1 MKGSCNMK
9 VLITS
14 GGTKIKIDRVRSI
27 TNMSKGTFGSRIAEA
42 FYDYLSERNI
52 TFLGAY
58 DSKMPRI
65 ETKGFRNDNKI
76 IEKKRGEI
84 QKLFYCD
91 EDNQM
96 KVIGYDTFEDYEK
109 KLFTTILE
117 EKPDV
122 IILAAAVSDYGVDNY
137 VDGKIRTSA
146 DDMIIRLK
154 PLPKLISKIREIA
167 PNAFIVGFKLLVDS
181 TKDELKQACVDSM
194 NKNKLD
200 MIVGN
205 DLRDIQNNN
214 HTLMIGHW
222 DNDEVIFES
231 YSKNENKLPL
241 SEILVSKI
249 LNKIGMSLK

>member
-1 MKGSCNMK
+1 MK

-27 TNMSKGTFGSRIAEA
+27 TNMSKGTFGSQIAEA
-42 FYDYLSERNI
+42 FYDYLFERNI

-76 IEKKRGEI
+76 IEKKNGEV
-84 QKLFYCD
+84 QKLFYCG

-109 KLFTTILE
+109 KLFDTIIN

-122 IILAAAVSDYGVDNY
+122 IVLAAAVSDYGVDNY

-146 DDMIIRLK
+146 DDMVIRLK
-154 PLPKLISKIREIA
+154 PLPKLISKVREKA

-181 TKDELKQACVDSM
+181 TEDELKEACINSM
-194 NKNKLD
+194 NNNKLN

-214 HTLMIGHW
+214 HTLTLGYW
-222 DNDEVIFES
+222 NEDNTQVLFEK
-231 YSKNENKLPL
+231 YSKSQGKISDYLVDKIMEKL
-241 SEILVSKI
+241 K
-249 LNKIGMSLK
+249 

>member
-1 MKGSCNMK
+1 MK

-14 GGTKIKIDRVRSI
+14 GGTKIKVDRVRSI

-42 FYDYLSERNI
+42 FSDCLFEKNI

-65 ETKGFRNDNKI
+65 ETKGFRCENKI
-76 IEKKRGEI
+76 IEKKNGEI
-84 QKLFYCD
+84 QQLFNFGD
-91 EDNQM
+91 DNQM
-96 KVIGYDTFEDYEK
+96 KVIGYDTFEDYK
-109 KLFTTILE
+109 DKLFSTIINE
-117 EKPDV
+117 QPD
-122 IILAAAVSDYGVDNY
+122 IIVLAAAVSDYGVDNY

-146 DDMIIRLK
+146 DEMVIRLK

-181 TKDELKQACVDSM
+181 SEDELKEACINSM
-194 NKNKLD
+194 NKNKLN

-214 HTLMIGHW
+214 HTLLLGTL
-222 DNDEVIFES
+222 DNNNEIIFEKF
-231 YSKNENKLPL
+231 SKNENKCPL
-241 SEILVSKI
+241 SEILV
-249 LNKIGMSLK
+249 NKIYNKMKG